1 MGDTTPNQDNFSIT
15 TFNNGWTL
23 ACAFDGHGPCGHI
36 VSTRTVQTVPFFMS
50 QSEHFHAGNW
60 EKALVEAFEKSQ
72 KELVNHAL
80 ENQWDVQASGSTAV
94 AAYWKDTTVYT
105 ANAGDSRCAI
115 GNETDKTV
123 TFATEDHKPT
133 TE

>member
-1 MGDTTPNQDNFSIT
+1 MGKFSGSFSNEMPKPIVHCQKGSKGFRDTTPNQDNFSIT

-50 QSEHFHAGNW
+50 QSEHFHSGNW

-80 ENQWDVQASGSTAV
+80 ENQWDVQAGGSTA
-94 AAYWKDTTVYT
+94 
-105 ANAGDSRCAI
+105 
-115 GNETDKTV
+115 
-123 TFATEDHKPT
+123 
-133 TE
+133 